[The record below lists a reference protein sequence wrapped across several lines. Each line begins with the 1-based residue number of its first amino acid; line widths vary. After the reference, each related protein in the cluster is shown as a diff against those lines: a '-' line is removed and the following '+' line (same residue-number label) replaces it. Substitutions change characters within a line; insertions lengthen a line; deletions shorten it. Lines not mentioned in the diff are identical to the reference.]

1 MEVTKIKY
9 FPIDRTSETHPLV
22 ACSITFDNVF
32 MIHDVKVF
40 SGGIVVM
47 PQRGSGKSSGGG
59 TSRSSRDLCHPI
71 DRDFFFRLKEVVIEG
86 YNSYKETG
94 EACYFPSNLA

>member
-9 FPIDRTSETHPLV
+9 FPIERTSETHPLV

-32 MIHDVKVF
+32 MIHDVKIF

-47 PQRGSGKSSGGG
+47 PQRGRDKSSGNNG
-59 TSRSSRDLCHPI
+59 RSSRDLCHPI
-71 DRDFFFRLKEVVIEG
+71 DRDFFFRLKEIVIKG
-86 YNSYKETG
+86 YNIYEETG
-94 EACYFPSNLA
+94 EACYFPND

>member
-9 FPIDRTSETHPLV
+9 FPIERTSETHPLV

-32 MIHDVKVF
+32 MIHDVKIF

-47 PQRGSGKSSGGG
+47 PQRGRDRSSGN
-59 TSRSSRDLCHPI
+59 SCRSGRDLCHPI
-71 DRDFFFRLKEVVIEG
+71 DRDFFFRLKEIVITG
-86 YNSYKETG
+86 YNIYKETG
-94 EACYFPSNLA
+94 EACYFPND

>member
-9 FPIDRTSETHPLV
+9 FPIERTSETHPLV
-22 ACSITFDNVF
+22 ACSITFDDVF

-47 PQRGSGKSSGGG
+47 PQRGRDKSASN
-59 TSRSSRDLCHPI
+59 SRSSRDLCHPI
-71 DRDFFFRLKEVVIEG
+71 DRDFFFKLKGIVIEG
-86 YNSYKETG
+86 YNSYLETG
-94 EACYFPSNLA
+94 EACFFPSK